1 MDNDALVALLEK
13 LLHTSGESEW
23 LEFKRN
29 FVNHK
34 DVGEYLSCL
43 ANSALL
49 RGQERAYLIWGID
62 NDTRK
67 VVGTQFSPKS
77 EKIGNQELEH
87 WLSLHLKPRIDFV
100 LHEFHYNT
108 LPVSMIEIFPP
119 VGNIVYFN
127 NIAYIRVGTNKTRL
141 LECPEKEK
149 RLYKILSGRSFENMC
164 AMRGLSAD
172 EVISLIDYPA
182 YFEMSGQTLPTNK
195 DGILDRLESDGIVKR
210 ENSGNY
216 NISNLGAIMWAKRL
230 DSFETLKRKA
240 VRVVFYEGSNRAT
253 TSSEYPGKADNRG
266 YASGISDLISFIYDR
281 IPKQEP
287 IEHALRKEQ
296 KMFPDLAIRELV
308 VNALIHQDFGIS
320 GTGPMIEVF
329 ADRIE
334 IKNPGKPIVDLQ
346 RFSGCDPISR
356 NEFLAAAMRRVR
368 ICEEAGSGLEKVVL
382 EVEACQLPGP
392 EIDISDDHT
401 KITLFAHKSLS
412 QMSKEDRIRTCYIHA
427 CLNHSNSLQM
437 SNASLRRRLSIPVEN
452 RSVASKIISDT
463 IEAGR
468 IKPHD
473 PDNKSR
479 KHAKYVPYWA

>member
-1 MDNDALVALLEK
+1 MDNDALIALLKE
-13 LLHTSGESEW
+13 LLYTSGESEW

-29 FVNHK
+29 FVDHK
-34 DVGEYLSCL
+34 DIGEYLSCL

-49 RGQERAYLIWGID
+49 RGHERAYLIWGVD

-87 WLSLHLKPRIDFV
+87 WLTLHLKPRIEFV
-100 LHEFHYNT
+100 LHEFYYNS
-108 LPVSMIEIFPP
+108 LRVSMIEIFPP
-119 VGNIVYFN
+119 IDNIVYFN
-127 NIAYIRVGTNKTRL
+127 NIAYIRVASNKTKL

-149 RLYKILSGRSFENMC
+149 RLYAILSGRCFEYLC
-164 AMRGLSAD
+164 AMRGQSAD
-172 EVISLIDYPA
+172 AVIALIDYPA

-195 DGILDRLESDGIVKR
+195 EGILDRLESDGIVKR
-210 ENSGNY
+210 ENSENY
-216 NISNLGAIMWAKRL
+216 SITNLGAIMWAKQL
-230 DSFETLKRKA
+230 DRFESVRRKA
-240 VRVVFYEGSNRAT
+240 VRVVFYEGTNRAT
-253 TSSEYPGKADNRG
+253 ISSEYPGKADNRG
-266 YASGISDLISFIYDR
+266 YANGISDLISFIYDR

-334 IKNPGKPIVDLQ
+334 IKNPGTPIGELQ
-346 RFSGCDPISR
+346 RFSGCSPISR
-356 NEFLAAAMRRVR
+356 NESLAAGMRRVR
-368 ICEEAGSGLEKVVL
+368 ICEEAGGGLEKVVV

-401 KITLFAHKSLS
+401 RVILFSHKSLS
-412 QMSKEDRIRTCYIHA
+412 QMSKEDRVRTCYIHA
-427 CLNHSNSLQM
+427 CLCHSNSLQM
-437 SNASLRRRLSIPVEN
+437 SNASLRRRLSIPE
-452 RSVASKIISDT
+452 RKRYEASKIIT
-463 IEAGR
+463 NTVEADL
-468 IKPHD
+468 IKLYD
-473 PDNKSR
+473 PSNKA
-479 KHAKYVPYWA
+479 KKLAKYVPFWA